1 MNISKIIEKYIP
13 AAEKSAPSVG
23 KIILKTALIT
33 TAALAF
39 IPTVFKKTANGF
51 EAYGILSHM
60 KYEKNPK
67 QNATYEMNFTYN
79 MIDLDR
85 YSADEPVA
93 EEIEEIE
100 ALEFVEESDNIEA

>member
-1 MNISKIIEKYIP
+1 
-13 AAEKSAPSVG
+13 
-23 KIILKTALIT
+23 
-33 TAALAF
+33 
-39 IPTVFKKTANGF
+39 
-51 EAYGILSHM
+51 M
-60 KYEKNPK
+60 KYEKKPK
-67 QNATYEMNFTYN
+67 EDGTHEMNFTYN